1 MASIGLLVGVLL
13 AAEPAS
19 QPTSQ
24 AAFEP
29 TPEAVANLERAQK
42 ALEAAPT
49 NPNAVVNA
57 AVALK
62 MAGRYD
68 DAIALLGSCQ
78 ANVCSVVAAM
88 AAAMSDDAP
97 EVLHFF
103 EQWTGAQQPPGDR
116 AAAFRFY
123 SQALVRAGQPKEAV
137 AAARFAIA
145 AQDAPLMHLDLA
157 EALIAAGQWKEGEA
171 ELDAVL
177 AKVPKHQATLYWKF
191 RCLARRGDPK
201 ARDVAKEALQ
211 ALTESVNGKLKDR
224 GDLHFL
230 LSEVAGDLGDVATAV
245 KHRVIAERLH
255 VTRHWP
261 DPNAKPDGGAPATVA
276 AKPAAKLDAGTK
288 PPKR

>member
-1 MASIGLLVGVLL
+1 MSSIGLLVGVLL
-13 AAEPAS
+13 AAEPATE
-19 QPTSQ
+19 P
-24 AAFEP
+24 AFEP

-62 MAGRYD
+62 LAGRYD

-78 ANVCSVVAAM
+78 ANLCGVVAAM

-97 EVLHFF
+97 EVLHYF

-123 SQALVRAGQPKEAV
+123 SQALVRSGQPKEAV

-171 ELDAVL
+171 ELDTVL

-191 RCLARRGDPK
+191 RCLAHRGDPK
-201 ARDVAKEALQ
+201 ARDVAKEALS
-211 ALTESVNGKLKDR
+211 ALTESVNGKLRDR

-230 LSEVAGDLGDVATAV
+230 LSEVAAELGDVATAV
-245 KHRVIAERLH
+245 RHRVIAERLH

-261 DPNAKPDGGAPATVA
+261 DPNAKPDGGTSAGAASKPTAG
-276 AKPAAKLDAGTK
+276 AKPDAGTK
-288 PPKR
+288 SPKR